1 MDLFRSYQLIDNG
14 EDGYDI
20 ILYMDTKMNDV
31 EFAEEFGRIDP
42 ENKKRLNQNIMDYI
56 RSKFPNI
63 KINTVKIMAGSILL
77 SSFFLGA
84 PIETRAAEPA
94 ASSIATT
101 QSAYN
106 YNIKISVNGT
116 LHNFKDRPFI
126 YNNTTYVPIY
136 EFGKIIGAS
145 VWWNSTSKTLGINK
159 NDTMIAFVQGSSKA
173 RVNGVETTMPPSI
186 VINDITYAPVR
197 FIAEN
202 LGYKVSMDSTTQTVN
217 ITKPSTATP
226 GVYKVV
232 AGDTLWKI
240 SKTFGTTVDAL
251 KKANKLT
258 SDTIYPGQ
266 TLEIPVPVT
275 NTTSTPAPSVY
286 KVVAGDTLWKISKT
300 FGITVDDLKKANKL
314 TSDNIYPG
322 QTLEI
327 PVPAASTPSAPVPSL
342 YKVVA
347 GDTLWKI
354 SKTFGTTVDALKKA
368 NKLTS
373 DNIYPGQTLEIPV
386 PVTNMPSTPVLDTDQ
401 TPYGN
406 TQWPDVTYIVQP
418 GDTATSVAKKFGVKV
433 EDILKYNYMDPD
445 DWLEAGEKIA
455 ISGYAPR
462 VKTVEAFKETT
473 PARKGALVDWQLE
486 GKYIIERGDVF
497 TIVDVDTG
505 KQFKVKM
512 LGGYNHADVE
522 PLTAA
527 DTTVMKS
534 IFGTWQWSPRAVV
547 IFHNGMNI
555 AASLSGMPH
564 GVDTIE
570 NGVNGHFDLYLKN
583 STSHSSSTSTVY
595 IQQHQN
601 MVLKAAGK

>member
-258 SDTIYPGQ
+258 SD
-266 TLEIPVPVT
+266 
-275 NTTSTPAPSVY
+275 
-286 KVVAGDTLWKISKT
+286 
-300 FGITVDDLKKANKL
+300 
-314 TSDNIYPG
+314 NIYPG

-386 PVTNMPSTPVLDTDQ
+386 PVTNMPSTPVQDTDQ

-462 VKTVEAFKETT
+462 VKTVEAFKETA